1 MTEAAADGGVA
12 DAGTSTV
19 DAPNMRRKRT
29 RDKVRLLSLNS
40 LDGRTAAARVAR
52 GLVAELESDLG
63 GADQLT
69 AATREVVQRAALA
82 AVMLRNMEAD
92 WLAGRGIDV
101 PSYTTLANTQ
111 SRLLKLIGLERRSRD
126 VSTLADYLA
135 SKAASEPA

>member
-1 MTEAAADGGVA
+1 
-12 DAGTSTV
+12 
-19 DAPNMRRKRT
+19 
-29 RDKVRLLSLNS
+29 
-40 LDGRTAAARVAR
+40 
-52 GLVAELESDLG
+52 VAELESDLG

-69 AATREVVQRAALA
+69 AATREVVQPALA